1 MSSSRPFPDPEPVTC
16 AYVETCSG
24 GARFAVNVAID
35 PETDTSEVVA
45 CPACV
50 ETFLDGY
57 GTTEAQVRELAP
69 AERWTG
75 GRDV

>member
-1 MSSSRPFPDPEPVTC
+1 MSRTQPFPDPEPVTC
-16 AYVETCSG
+16 AYVRDC
-24 GARFAVNVAID
+24 GAGALFAVNVAID
-35 PETDTSEVVA
+35 PDADTEEVVA

-57 GTTEAQVRELAP
+57 GNTEREVRELAP